1 MRIDAHI
8 HFWRVACGFDNR
20 PIADQPAYR
29 RDFLPE
35 HVMHELDAC
44 AIDRVLL
51 VQTCPQTEETAWIVD
66 LAERNDRIAGVTA
79 WVDLDDVRCDFRPLL
94 SRNKVVGIRAQL
106 RRIDDSQF
114 VTRSRVV
121 ANLASALDAHL
132 GVTILAE
139 HRHYRPL
146 MDALER
152 LPSGPITVNHLGLR
166 FPDVDAQEWRVLMRT
181 LAERPQSFVQLSGL
195 PFLYG
200 ERWRDDDVGRVLDEA
215 LDILGPRR
223 LLFAS
228 DWPMLVRFAT
238 YTEWVRTVER
248 FVQRRKLAQRD
259 VDAIFAGNVIAANP
273 RLDAALDDAT
283 KRLRDASYPHSSSR
297 RPSEKRS

>member
-20 PIADQPAYR
+20 PIADQAAYR

-51 VQTCPQTEETAWIVD
+51 VQTCPQTEETAWILD
-66 LAERNDRIAGVTA
+66 LAERNDRIAGVPG
-79 WVDLDDVRCDFRPLL
+79 WVGLDDARCDFRPLL
-94 SRNKVVGIRAQL
+94 SRDKVVGIRAQL

-114 VTRSRVV
+114 ITRPRVV

-146 MDALER
+146 MNALER
-152 LPSGPITVNHLGLR
+152 LPAGPMTVNHLGLR
-166 FPDVDAQEWRVLMRT
+166 FPDVDAQDWRTLMRT

-200 ERWRDDDVGRVLDEA
+200 ERWRDDDVARILDEA

-238 YTEWVRTVER
+238 YTEWVATVEH
-248 FVQRRKLAQRD
+248 FVQRHNLAQND

-273 RLDAALDDAT
+273 RLDATLDDAT
-283 KRLRDASYPHSSSR
+283 TRSRDASYLHSSSPR
-297 RPSEKRS
+297 LSEELP

>member
-20 PIADQPAYR
+20 PIADQPAYC

>member
-283 KRLRDASYPHSSSR
+283 KRLRDASYPHSSSH